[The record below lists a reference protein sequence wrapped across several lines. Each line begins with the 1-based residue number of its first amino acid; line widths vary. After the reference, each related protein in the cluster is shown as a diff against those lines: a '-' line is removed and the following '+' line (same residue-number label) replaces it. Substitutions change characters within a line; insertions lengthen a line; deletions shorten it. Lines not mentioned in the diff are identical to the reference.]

1 MCDSESA
8 SNRKGVEFCCKN
20 CFFVAKGGVEEGL
33 KGEILEKM
41 AEFFVGRRVFPKLV
55 SKRVVKRVTR
65 LGSYRVLLKA
75 RRIRRLEN
83 TS

>member
-1 MCDSESA
+1 
-8 SNRKGVEFCCKN
+8 
-20 CFFVAKGGVEEGL
+20 VAKGGVEEDL
-33 KGEILEKM
+33 KGGILEKM
-41 AEFFVGRRVFPKLV
+41 AKFFVGRRVFPKLV
-55 SKRVVKRVTR
+55 SKRFVKVATR

>member
-1 MCDSESA
+1 MA
-8 SNRKGVEFCCKN
+8 N
-20 CFFVAKGGVEEGL
+20 GGVEEDL
-33 KGEILEKM
+33 KGGIIEKA
-41 AEFFVGRRVFPKLV
+41 AEFSVGRRVFPKLV
-55 SKRVVKRVTR
+55 SKRFVKKVTR